1 MCFFLN
7 KATLVKGS
15 YVFYACYILPSLLSV
30 LQAVVVS
37 DRRGR
42 TMVGRGDADYC
53 VMGYNV
59 FRMTDNFIAFRKWG
73 NNNVTVR

>member
-1 MCFFLN
+1 MCFFFN

-15 YVFYACYILPSLLSV
+15 YVFYACCILPSLLSV
-30 LQAVVVS
+30 LQAVVS

>member
-1 MCFFLN
+1 MCFFFN
-7 KATLVKGS
+7 KATLVQGS
-15 YVFYACYILPSLLSV
+15 YVFYPCCILPSLLSV

-53 VMGYNV
+53 VTGYNV